1 MSARWRWDQVSD
13 LSDWAATRMLVAE
26 LDRAWREQ
34 CEKERRESSQH
45 PSVIRARLSVEWLS
59 SLR

>member
-1 MSARWRWDQVSD
+1 MSRYRWDQASD
-13 LSDWAATRMLVAE
+13 LSDWATTRMLVAE

-34 CEKERRESSQH
+34 CEKERREAWQH
-45 PSVIRARLSVEWLS
+45 PRVLRARLFVEWIR